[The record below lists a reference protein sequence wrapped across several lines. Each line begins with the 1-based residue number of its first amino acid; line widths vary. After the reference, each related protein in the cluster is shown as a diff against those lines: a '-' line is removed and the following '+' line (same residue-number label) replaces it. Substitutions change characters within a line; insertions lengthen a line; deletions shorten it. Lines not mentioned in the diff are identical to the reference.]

1 MLQALIVFMIGFF
14 LDGPQMLIGT
24 PDDGHEEV
32 ALPFHL
38 MMRSYTQGCAGRKL
52 LAAVLLERV
61 KGSWVGLHTWYFLC
75 TVSKRNIF

>member
-1 MLQALIVFMIGFF
+1 
-14 LDGPQMLIGT
+14 MLIGT
-24 PDDGHEEV
+24 PDDWHEEV

-61 KGSWVGLHTWYFLC
+61 KGSWLDCILGIFCALFQNEIFSEYF
-75 TVSKRNIF
+75 